1 MEKAKTKIQWT
12 ADNVTRLCI
21 FSALQLFNVVSLVY
35 FFVAF
40 LMGNAT
46 VTQPIMC
53 FMSILYVAVTDV
65 AQKLFKFRTPL
76 PVYIFALVYA
86 FCPMLGHTYGLYYYI
101 SWWDKMLHVAGGVV
115 FALFGAY
122 LPKVF
127 LKTNDVPVW
136 LCIVSGFMFSLGI
149 SVLWEYV
156 EFFLDTVCGTDMQK
170 DSIITNIR
178 SYLLQEE
185 LFHVKGELLD
195 IGTIQQTV
203 IVTDKGT
210 YTIEG
215 GYLDFGR
222 MDTMLDMLVEGLG
235 ALVYSVIY
243 LFDKGK
249 HTAFTYLP
257 KKETPVLETAETVET
272 EEVLQEAA
280 VAIADET
287 PVLEVATQNE
297 QEKTE

>member
-1 MEKAKTKIQWT
+1 MEKTKRKIEWT
-12 ADNVTRLCI
+12 ADNITRLCV

-35 FFVAF
+35 FLVAF
-40 LMGNAT
+40 ILGQAT

-53 FMSILYVAVTDV
+53 FMSILFVSITDV

-86 FCPMLGHTYGLYYYI
+86 FCPMLGHTYGLYYYV

-122 LPKVF
+122 LPKAF

-156 EFFLDTVCGTDMQK
+156 EFFLDTFMGTDMQK
-170 DSIITNIR
+170 DSLLTTVK

-185 LFHVKGELLD
+185 LFHVKGELLTVD
-195 IGTIQQTV
+195 QVKTIFV
-203 IVTDKGT
+203 INGEE
-210 YTIEG
+210 YAIN
-215 GYLDFGR
+215 GYLDTGR

-235 ALVYSVIY
+235 ALVYSVVY
-243 LFDKGK
+243 LLDKGK

-257 KKETPVLETAETVET
+257 KKETPVLETSEKAEE
-272 EEVLQEAA
+272 LQEVA
-280 VAIADET
+280 VTQSDEKS
-287 PVLEVATQNE
+287 E
-297 QEKTE
+297 